1 MTENLEKRKKKYIYI
16 YTLLVMKLKVIMP
29 DTGSFM
35 YVSLSWDYTWQANQ
49 MMASVWQA
57 ILSVKQDLNG

>member
-1 MTENLEKRKKKYIYI
+1 
-16 YTLLVMKLKVIMP
+16 MKLKVIMP